1 MRVSVV
7 AVSAVAALV
16 IVYGVKWYAAARLSS
31 IRLEPLA
38 PAQTAQSADARRID
52 AGLSSH
58 EHQQRVLHVSGS
70 TGFEPLSSFMLRTQ
84 QFVAG
89 ALWRT
94 AHHSLCTNVHASPE
108 YEFRE
113 CSHGGGTFDA
123 AVWTLLLGSR
133 PRLPA
138 SQQSSPGPTMSR
150 LSAAHDALLRT
161 DACAFAPPSGDSH
174 TVCTTHRATRKADSA
189 RAAANRSHAAVLSP
203 VALVSRIIARNHVFA
218 QVGEKEFVAV
228 GSGALPPPDPAPY
241 TPRTRRGAIRQD
253 SSRRRAAFVYAAHN
267 LPQPFAIVESGTLCG
282 ATTLLLAALKRAHC
296 PTCPFYSLDPG
307 GFRATKGQPLSCA
320 RDAIAAAGYTHPAHL
335 TCMRSLHYTAHL

>member
-1 MRVSVV
+1 M
-7 AVSAVAALV
+7 
-16 IVYGVKWYAAARLSS
+16 
-31 IRLEPLA
+31 
-38 PAQTAQSADARRID
+38 
-52 AGLSSH
+52 
-58 EHQQRVLHVSGS
+58 
-70 TGFEPLSSFMLRTQ
+70 SSFMLRTQ

-113 CSHGGGTFDA
+113 CSHRGGAFDA

-138 SQQSSPGPTMSR
+138 SQQSSPGPPTSR

-174 TVCTTHRATRKADSA
+174 TVCTTHRATRKADST

-203 VALVSRIIARNHVFA
+203 VALVSRIIARNRVFA

-228 GSGALPPPDPAPY
+228 GSGALPPPDPAPC
-241 TPRTRRGAIRQD
+241 TPRAPAAARFGTT
-253 SSRRRAAFVYAAHN
+253 RRAAAQRLCTRRTTCPSRSRSSSRVPSAAPPRCSSRPSN
-267 LPQPFAIVESGTLCG
+267 ARTARRARSIPSIRG
-282 ATTLLLAALKRAHC
+282 AFERPKGSHSRAH
-296 PTCPFYSLDPG
+296 
-307 GFRATKGQPLSCA
+307 AT
-320 RDAIAAAGYTHPAHL
+320 
-335 TCMRSLHYTAHL
+335 RSPRQVTRTRYGASYMHEVTAHL